1 MLREEGQLDKARNML
16 AESVRAYPWN
26 WSAWL
31 DLAALPS
38 LSWKHIASLNLPH
51 HIMRYPQKFPLI
63 FDYYYY
69 YYYYRQ

>member
-1 MLREEGQLDKARNML
+1 MLREEGQLDKARDML

-38 LSWKHIASLNLPH
+38 LSWEHIASLNLPH
-51 HIMRYPQKFPLI
+51 HIMRYPLLSLFI
-63 FDYYYY
+63 
-69 YYYYRQ
+69 

>member
-1 MLREEGQLDKARNML
+1 VLREEGQLDKARDML

-38 LSWKHIASLNLPH
+38 LSWEHIASLNLPH
-51 HIMRYPQKFPLI
+51 HIMRYPQKFPFIYIQVLLI
-63 FDYYYY
+63 IIIF
-69 YYYYRQ
+69 

>member
-1 MLREEGQLDKARNML
+1 MLREEGQLDKARDML

-38 LSWKHIASLNLPH
+38 LSWEHIASLNLPH
-51 HIMRYPQKFPLI
+51 HIMRYPLI
-63 FDYYYY
+63 IPFYFIFNYYLYLF
-69 YYYYRQ
+69 